1 MFDMISSDKINIKG
15 IRNIVGKYLLKLVI
29 IIKINEKIK
38 LKNIIKTIER
48 KNKFLVSSNT

>member
-29 IIKINEKIK
+29 IIKIIEKIK

>member
-15 IRNIVGKYLLKLVI
+15 IRNIVGKCLLKLVI
-29 IIKINEKIK
+29 IIKIIEKIK

-48 KNKFLVSSNT
+48 KTNS